1 MFVLIVDGDAVLVEC
16 LEAGVG
22 DGVEAVE
29 CVEAFFE
36 ALVFGA
42 CECGECEGVGGL
54 FVVGGEEPVAE
65 FVCEVEA
72 LCEGVGGGEGEAV
85 DEEGGVAVAV
95 DLDGGGAEAHEVGV
109 YGLDEWRLKHG
120 VLFFAEDEDEGDDEG
135 DAAEDDDGEG
145 GAVGEGEGAVGFVD
159 GAVGVFG

>member
-42 CECGECEGVGGL
+42 CECGECEGVGMEAA
-54 FVVGGEEPVAE
+54 VVREEDY
-65 FVCEVEA
+65 
-72 LCEGVGGGEGEAV
+72 LGVGN
-85 DEEGGVAVAV
+85 
-95 DLDGGGAEAHEVGV
+95 
-109 YGLDEWRLKHG
+109 
-120 VLFFAEDEDEGDDEG
+120 
-135 DAAEDDDGEG
+135 
-145 GAVGEGEGAVGFVD
+145 
-159 GAVGVFG
+159 